1 MCTNSVFAQIQYLR
15 KFSICTKNIGG
26 RICIMWQMIWMICT
40 LTSFGKS
47 DHRVNSRS
55 GSVLGRLW
63 LHRIFLN
70 NLHIDSYTKYEILF
84 VTSLDHRIFFE
95 SSFSVFWGTSVV
107 IIFGR
112 KWSYKKTFEST
123 THLLCKIMIMVKEV
137 SPVPYCSTHFSWT
150 IEYYH
155 LSSIIIDILF
165 HMGNIIL
172 SLLIIYNYLYFIL
185 PGQ

>member
-1 MCTNSVFAQIQYLR
+1 M
-15 KFSICTKNIGG
+15 
-26 RICIMWQMIWMICT
+26 
-40 LTSFGKS
+40 
-47 DHRVNSRS
+47 
-55 GSVLGRLW
+55 
-63 LHRIFLN
+63 
-70 NLHIDSYTKYEILF
+70 
-84 VTSLDHRIFFE
+84 TSLDHRIFFE

-172 SLLIIYNYLYFIL
+172 SLLIIQLFIFHITWAIAFASFSCFSAIFRASEEIQDCL
-185 PGQ
+185 CHHFVGLCILLRRSRVKSER

>member
-1 MCTNSVFAQIQYLR
+1 MTY
-15 KFSICTKNIGG
+15 
-26 RICIMWQMIWMICT
+26 
-40 LTSFGKS
+40 
-47 DHRVNSRS
+47 
-55 GSVLGRLW
+55 
-63 LHRIFLN
+63 
-70 NLHIDSYTKYEILF
+70 
-84 VTSLDHRIFFE
+84 LDHRIFFE

-155 LSSIIIDILF
+155 LSSIIIDIW
-165 HMGNIIL
+165 
-172 SLLIIYNYLYFIL
+172 YFISY
-185 PGQ
+185 GQYNTIITDNLQLFIYHITWAIAFASFSCFSAIFRASEEIQDCLCHHFVGLCILLRRSRVKSER